1 MFICAKQ
8 IRFRKGVK
16 KSIGVG
22 KGTNKTGPYVGGLQN
37 GTENEE

>member
-8 IRFRKGVK
+8 IRFRKGV